1 MAIATEHG
9 KLVFRKTER
18 DLLRL
23 SKGYQPDV
31 VHSFRTTTRR
41 LEVLLERLTPKS
53 GRSEK
58 KLLKL
63 LGRIR
68 KRAGRVR
75 DLDVQL
81 AALRSLKVPLEP
93 RRKTQFTQ
101 RLLEL
106 RLKQE
111 KKLGKM
117 LKKKDLREI
126 LKRLQRV
133 FRKADLNST
142 ADPSAVAKQMIAAVE
157 RPNGR
162 IDEDVLHRYRT
173 VVKRA
178 RYAAEFAPKSEEAT
192 QLIAQLK
199 RLQDA
204 LGNWHDWLILTQT
217 AEQHLGAVN
226 QSPLVAALHNVM
238 RGKFRHAVAELSANT
253 TSSGTAHEPRAAP
266 ALRRDKRACQ
276 GRVKAQVTFSASNPP
291 FCFIPSKPRTH
302 LPFHM

>member
-1 MAIATEHG
+1 MAIAIERGSTI
-9 KLVFRKTER
+9 FRKTER
-18 DLLRL
+18 DLSRL
-23 SKGYQPDV
+23 SKGYQPEV
-31 VHSFRTTTRR
+31 VHNFRTTTRR
-41 LEVLLERLTPKS
+41 LEVLLEQLAPDS
-53 GRSEK
+53 GRNEK
-58 KLLKL
+58 KLLKA
-63 LGRIR
+63 LGKIR

-106 RLKQE
+106 RVKQE
-111 KKLGKM
+111 KKLGKL

-126 LKRLQRV
+126 QKRLQRV
-133 FRKADLNST
+133 PRSVDLNST
-142 ADPSAVAKQMIAAVE
+142 ADPSAIAKKMIASVD
-157 RPNGR
+157 RPKGR
-162 IDEDVLHRYRT
+162 VDEEVLHSYRT

-192 QLIAQLK
+192 RLVAQLK

-217 AEQHLGAVN
+217 AEQHLGGIN
-226 QSPLVAALHNVM
+226 QSPLVAALQNVM

-253 TSSGTAHEPRAAP
+253 STATQTTLTITQTPYQPAGEKERTSKAALN
-266 ALRRDKRACQ
+266 AA
-276 GRVKAQVTFSASNPP
+276 
-291 FCFIPSKPRTH
+291 
-302 LPFHM
+302 

>member
-1 MAIATEHG
+1 M
-9 KLVFRKTER
+9 VFRKTER

-117 LKKKDLREI
+117 LKRKDLREI

-133 FRKADLNST
+133 SRAADLNST
-142 ADPSAVAKQMIAAVE
+142 ADPSMVAKQMIAAVE

-192 QLIAQLK
+192 HLIAQLK

-238 RGKFRHAVAELSANT
+238 RGKFRHAAAELSANT
-253 TSSGTAHEPRAAP
+253 TSP
-266 ALRRDKRACQ
+266 ALPTNQGQRRPSVEINEPA
-276 GRVKAQVTFSASNPP
+276 KAA
-291 FCFIPSKPRTH
+291 
-302 LPFHM
+302 